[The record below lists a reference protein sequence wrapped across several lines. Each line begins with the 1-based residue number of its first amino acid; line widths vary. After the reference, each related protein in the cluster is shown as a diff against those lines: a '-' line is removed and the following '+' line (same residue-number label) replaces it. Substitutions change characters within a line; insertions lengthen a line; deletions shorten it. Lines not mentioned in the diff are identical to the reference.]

1 MGFSE
6 IHFIF
11 PFSRFLIFS
20 LIVNCFLARLNC
32 QLKPKVM
39 KFFMQYNYSRTKR
52 QWRQR
57 DEEEQWKAYLVIFIS
72 TVER

>member
-1 MGFSE
+1 
-6 IHFIF
+6 
-11 PFSRFLIFS
+11 
-20 LIVNCFLARLNC
+20 
-32 QLKPKVM
+32 M